1 MTLKGH
7 ITFLLSTPRV
17 LVLILPSL
25 MSFKSLIK
33 RILPVTLDGGI
44 FGTPTT
50 DVHPENYLSPKY
62 DLSLVEMCSIRH
74 KEAKI
79 ISMSEILKPIP
90 PSHLS
95 DIVSQVEKRL
105 IFTIPLCFLPF
116 KCC

>member
-1 MTLKGH
+1 MTVRSH

-25 MSFKSLIK
+25 MSFNSLIK
-33 RILPVTLDGGI
+33 RILLVTLDGGI

-50 DVHPENYLSPKY
+50 NVHSENYLSPKY
-62 DLSLVEMCSIRH
+62 NLSLVEMCSIRH

-79 ISMSEILKPIP
+79 ISMSQILKPIP

-95 DIVSQVEKRL
+95 NIVS
-105 IFTIPLCFLPF
+105 
-116 KCC
+116 